1 MNGVRSL
8 LLGETS
14 INAFP
19 AWRHVV
25 CAVCVLAVGM
35 QLFVAGGWDGLVSGR
50 SSGVRALDSV
60 SCVL

>member
-19 AWRHVV
+19 AWRHEV
-25 CAVCVLAVGM
+25 CAVCFLAVGM
-35 QLFVAGGWDGLVSGR
+35 QLFVAGGLDGFVAGR
-50 SSGVRALDSV
+50 SSGLRALDSV